1 MSSGGQ
7 QKASEQ
13 TTITELPAWA
23 KPYAQDVLSKGQA
36 LTDVKQNPYQTYGAP
51 RVAGFSPMEE
61 QSFSG
66 AANLAPSQAGLA
78 GQGVALGASLG
89 AMDTGQ
95 FGPRQAQRY
104 MNPYL
109 ESALA
114 PQMELMR
121 RQQGAQAQ
129 QMAGQ
134 ATLAGA
140 FGGSRYGLGQVQ
152 QNLANQL
159 AQQNLVGQGY
169 NTAYQNAM
177 AQFNADQARR
187 LQGLQTSLQGAQTL
201 GGLGQQQFGQQAQA
215 IGIQNQLGGQQRGLE
230 QQGLDVAYQDF
241 LNQQNYPY
249 RQLGFMSD
257 LLRGTPTGQSTTTN
271 MYQTPGSIMGQLGGI
286 GMGAYGLSK
295 AGLFKE
301 GGEVDSYAEGGETDL
316 DMLSDDQLKVSY
328 QNALARGDILTAQAI
343 QTRLAENTALRNA
356 QQASLSRGL
365 GYAFDQLPAE
375 QQNNVISAA
384 GGGIVAFAGGGN
396 KGEYYQDPLGTPS
409 AAEPDD
415 SGYSIFKQ
423 DIREG
428 EEYSPNLLGMLFG
441 YNRLPPKEKKAAET
455 KSAAPSGTPYDPLT
469 ATRRE
474 DFSDAPPAKA
484 PAKAPATASGAAAP
498 TPAKSI
504 TEAVKRTSMPD
515 AIKQMQEVLND
526 PESAKLIQENA
537 DEIKRYAA
545 RAEDVKKQRG
555 ANALAEFGFR
565 MAAEASKPGSTFFGS
580 AAAAS
585 PTITESLK
593 KSEEV
598 EQRMA
603 DNAMKMRQLQNQS
616 VIAMRK
622 GDRQSAIQGAA
633 QLRMLEQSQEQLA
646 LQRDQLA
653 ETIRAHKA
661 TESIHREQ
669 QNKPSETERILAKV
683 ENIRS
688 GKESYAGMTGEEGV
702 AAYTAAMGDVGAA
715 RYGVRYSGQNK
726 DIERYTNILKDDQ
739 EYKMLKVQRSQLA
752 GQAEPNDKQR
762 AKLARIDNRIAEIE
776 ARARSSAGMG
786 QGAGPVQ
793 GAPQVPPQAIAALR
807 ADPRLRDQF
816 DAKYGRGSAD
826 RYLGD

>member
-1 MSSGGQ
+1 MSGGGQ
-7 QKASEQ
+7 QQAESKTQ
-13 TTITELPAWA
+13 VTELPEWA
-23 KPYAQDVLSKGQA
+23 KPYAKDILSKGQA
-36 LTDVKQNPYQTYGAP
+36 LTDVNQNPYQTYGAP

-61 QSFSG
+61 QAFSG
-66 AANLAPSQAGLA
+66 AANLGPAQAGLA
-78 GQGVALGASLG
+78 GQGIAAGASLG
-89 AMDTGQ
+89 AMNTGR
-95 FGPRQAQRY
+95 FGTRQAEQY

-114 PQMELMR
+114 PQLELMR

-140 FGGSRYGLGQVQ
+140 FGGSRYGLAQAQ
-152 QNLANQL
+152 QNLGNQL

-177 AQFNADQARR
+177 NQFNADQARR
-187 LQGLQTSLQGAQTL
+187 LQGMQTALQGAGQL
-201 GGLGQQQFGQQAQA
+201 GQLGQQQFGQQAQTL
-215 IGIQNQLGGQQRGLE
+215 GIQSQFGGQQRALE
-230 QQGLDVAYQDF
+230 QQGLDLAYQDF

-257 LLRGTPTGQSTTTN
+257 LLKGTPTGQSSVTN
-271 MYQTPGSIMGQLGGI
+271 MYQAPPSIMGQLGGI
-286 GMGAYGLSK
+286 GLGAYGLSK

-328 QNALARGDILTAQAI
+328 KNALARGDNV
-343 QTRLAENTALRNA
+343 LAEEIKKELA
-356 QQASLSRGL
+356 QNASLRRGL
-365 GYAFDQLPAE
+365 GYVFDQLPTE
-375 QQNNVISAA
+375 QQENVIRAA
-384 GGGIVAFAGGGN
+384 GGGIVAFAVGGD

-441 YNRLPPKEKKAAET
+441 YNRLPAKEKKAAES

-474 DFSDAPPAKA
+474 DYSDTPPAKA
-484 PAKAPATASGAAAP
+484 PAPKKDSSAAAP
-498 TPAKSI
+498 APAKSI

-537 DEIKRYAA
+537 EEIKRYAA
-545 RAEDVKKQRG
+545 RAEDMKKQRG

-565 MAAEASKPGSTFFGS
+565 MAAEASKPGARFLSS

-661 TESIHREQ
+661 TEAIHRDQ
-669 QNKPSETERILAKV
+669 QNKPGEMERQIA
-683 ENIRS
+683 EY
-688 GKESYAGMTGEEGV
+688 ESRLGRKLGPDEYLK
-702 AAYTAAMGDVGAA
+702 AMGDIGAA
-715 RYGVRYSGQNK
+715 RYGVRHTGQNK
-726 DIERYTNILKDDQ
+726 DWEHQ
-739 EYKMLKVQRSQLA
+739 KMIQDSLMKGPNGMVAMQLA
-752 GQAEPNDKQR
+752 NKIN
-762 AKLARIDNRIAEIE
+762 KLAEKTDADSVNQRMQLQSRLDSLYQQE
-776 ARARSSAGMG
+776 AAKFPQRSSAGST
-786 QGAGPVQ
+786 QGAS
-793 GAPQVPPQAIAALR
+793 QVPPQAIAALR